1 MAQKK
6 KEKDVLVVRDE
17 KTGEIGVVSGLNGD
31 GTPKTTPATGANQQK
46 FLSFDKN
53 SNVLESFFENF
64 YRQCKEPKRFGFYRV
79 AADNI
84 GEVIDVFK
92 DMLKDPVANRD
103 LLEPH
108 RIDTSK
114 YEQQP
119 EKQEQVQPENSPKP
133 EDGRQPQTVSE
144 EVKPTPNGPDDLN
157 PFWQAVEDHWSS
169 DGKETEKQGQTQEQE
184 QTNGRADERKNE
196 PLQEAERSSVQNH
209 ANTETEQT
217 QKKPDGKTYL
227 IDESR
232 INWSEFKVLY
242 GISRQELE
250 ASGNLEKMLNGGKSS
265 LMTVSPIIAGERF
278 EIEARLSFKEMSDG
292 TMGLVPHTIR
302 KEPKLDE
309 EFMGVIFTPEDKENL
324 KNSGNLGRVAEVV
337 DKETGEIIPSY
348 ISIDRLTNEIEAIP
362 VKDVPIIPRIGRTE
376 FSEHEMSEL
385 RAGRAIP
392 NKEIVLSDTRKF
404 KATLQVNVERGGV
417 EFVPRQAKPNQSQN
431 RKQRASGQNTRQNA
445 QPQQQQQN
453 TPPPATQNAQQN
465 TQTASQADGEQKPKV
480 YNYKWVDENGNIRAP
495 KTMGGVP
502 LTAEQQK
509 TFSEGKAILVK
520 DMKRD
525 GKGEPYTAYVKYNF
539 EAGKPKY
546 FRNNPDVSQAK
557 EVAPASESRT
567 QVAVNT
573 DGKTNEATKHLQK
586 PLQQGQAAPANA
598 VQQEQQQKK
607 TLIKPKGV
615 KM

>member
-31 GTPKTTPATGANQQK
+31 GTPKTTPATGANQQN

-53 SNVLESFFENF
+53 SNALESFFENF

-92 DMLKDPVANRD
+92 DVLKDPVANRE

-119 EKQEQVQPENSPKP
+119 QEQVQPENSPKP
-133 EDGRQPQTVSE
+133 EDGQQPQTVSE
-144 EVKPTPNGPDDLN
+144 EVKPAPNGPDDLD
-157 PFWQAVEDHWSS
+157 PFWQAVEDNWFP
-169 DGKETEKQGQTQEQE
+169 DEKEVGKQEQTQEQE
-184 QTNGRADERKNE
+184 QKQ
-196 PLQEAERSSVQNH
+196 PQEQAQG
-209 ANTETEQT
+209 EQPAP
-217 QKKPDGKTYL
+217 KKPDGKTYL

-232 INWSEFKVLY
+232 INWSELKIFY
-242 GISRQELE
+242 GIDRQTLE
-250 ASGNLEKMLNGGKSS
+250 ASGDLEKMLNGGKSA
-265 LMTVSPIIAGERF
+265 LMTISPIIAGERF

-362 VKDVPIIPRIGRTE
+362 VKDVPVTSRIGKTE
-376 FSEHEMSEL
+376 FSEHEISEL

-445 QPQQQQQN
+445 QPSQQQQN

-465 TQTASQADGEQKPKV
+465 TQPASQADGEQKPKV

-502 LTAEQQK
+502 LTQEQQN

-520 DMKRD
+520 DMTRD

-546 FRNNPDVSQAK
+546 FRNNPDVSQAR
-557 EVAPASESRT
+557 EVTPASESRT

-573 DGKTNEATKHLQK
+573 DGKTNEATKHLQN
-586 PLQQGQAAPANA
+586 PLQQGQAAPVNT

-607 TLIKPKGV
+607 ILIKPKGV

>member
-53 SNVLESFFENF
+53 SNMLESFFENF

-92 DMLKDPVANRD
+92 DILKDPVANRE

-119 EKQEQVQPENSPKP
+119 QEQVQPENSPKP
-133 EDGRQPQTVSE
+133 EDGQQPQTASE
-144 EVKPTPNGPDDLN
+144 EAKPAPNDLD
-157 PFWQAVEDHWSS
+157 PFWQAVEDHWFP
-169 DGKETEKQGQTQEQE
+169 DENEPGKQEQAQE
-184 QTNGRADERKNE
+184 QTNGQAGEQKNE
-196 PLQEAERSSVQNH
+196 PLQG
-209 ANTETEQT
+209 TEQT
-217 QKKPDGKTYL
+217 PVQEPANAEGEQAQGEQPAPEKPDGKTYL

-232 INWSEFKVLY
+232 INWSELTIFY
-242 GISRQELE
+242 GIDRQTLE
-250 ASGNLEKMLNGGKSS
+250 ASGDLEKMLNGGKSS
-265 LMTVSPIIAGERF
+265 LMNVAPIIGGERF

-302 KEPKLDE
+302 KEPKLDG
-309 EFMGVIFTPEDKENL
+309 EFMGVTFTPEDKENL

-404 KATLQVNVERGGV
+404 KTTLQVNVERGGV
-417 EFVPRQAKPNQSQN
+417 EFVPRQTKPNQSQN
-431 RKQRASGQNTRQNA
+431 RKQRTSGQNTRQNG

-453 TPPPATQNAQQN
+453 TPPPATQNARQN
-465 TQTASQADGEQKPKV
+465 TQSASQADGEQKPKV

-495 KTMGGVP
+495 KTMGGIP

-520 DMKRD
+520 DMTRD

-557 EVAPASESRT
+557 EVTPASESRT

-573 DGKTNEATKHLQK
+573 NGKTNEATKHLQK
-586 PLQQGQAAPANA
+586 PLQQGQAAPVNA

-607 TLIKPKGV
+607 TLNKPKGV